1 MTSFDISA
9 LSKLNDRYHMFRTM
23 AREDEVKDAGFLFSV
38 EDSLLS
44 LEMDTCCGSEMLEGY
59 RPPFEAEPIS
69 RMRSA
74 GGLLIGKTNMDEFG
88 FGSFSADSPFGIP
101 KNPYDSGRS
110 CGGAAGGAAC
120 AAAVIDDHVSL
131 AVSSGGS
138 LCGPAGFCGVYGMA
152 PTYGRVSKHGVL
164 DSASS
169 IDRVGVLS
177 SDATNMIKH
186 IRTISG
192 ADSKDP
198 ASCMQ
203 PELGEDRKIGSV
215 AVPEGILE
223 TASQEVKDAFNE
235 SVEHLRSMGIDVG
248 TVKIQSL
255 KYSASAYKVLMTSE
269 ASTALARYCG
279 MRYGRQKGDLA
290 LGFDDYF
297 TSFRTKYFGKE
308 VKKGVILGTY
318 ARMEGS
324 RERYYNK
331 ARMVR
336 QLIIEEY
343 RSVFKEYDAVVTPT
357 VPCAAPMF
365 SDIPEMSTE
374 EKFAIETY
382 TSPPS
387 LAGMPH
393 LSVPCGY
400 NGEGMPI
407 GLQFIADQWNDSSL
421 FSVAKLWE
429 DGFDMIKPEVS
440 I

>member
-1 MTSFDISA
+1 MTSFDISS
-9 LSKLNDRYHMFRTM
+9 LSKLNDRYRMFKTM
-23 AREDEVKDAGFLFSV
+23 AQKDDAKDTAFLFSV

-44 LEMDTCCGSEMLEGY
+44 LEIDTCCGSEMLEGY
-59 RPPFEAEPIS
+59 RPPFEAEPVS
-69 RMRSA
+69 RMKSA
-74 GGLLIGKTNMDEFG
+74 GGALIGKTNMDEFG
-88 FGSFSADSPFGIP
+88 FGSFSVHSPFGVP

-169 IDRVGVLS
+169 IDRVGALS
-177 SDATNMIKH
+177 SDAGGMVKC

-192 ADSKDP
+192 VDSKDP
-198 ASCMQ
+198 ASCIQ
-203 PELGEDRKIGSV
+203 PELGEGREIGSV
-215 AVPEGILE
+215 AVPEGILDA
-223 TASQEVKDAFNE
+223 ASQDVREAFDE
-235 SVEHLRSMGIDVG
+235 SVGHLRSIGIEVG
-248 TVKIQSL
+248 TVKMPSL
-255 KYSASAYKVLMTSE
+255 RYGASAYKVLMTSE

-297 TSFRTKYFGKE
+297 TSFRTKYFGRE
-308 VKKGVILGTY
+308 VKKNIILGTY

-343 RSVFKEYDAVVTPT
+343 RSVFKEYDTVVTPT
-357 VPCAAPMF
+357 VPCVAPMF
-365 SDIPEMSTE
+365 SDIQEMSAG
-374 EKFAIETY
+374 EKFDIETY

-407 GLQFIADQWNDSSL
+407 GLQFIADQWNDASL
-421 FSVAKLWE
+421 FSVAEMWE
-429 DGFDMIKPEVS
+429 EGFDMIGPEVS
-440 I
+440 V